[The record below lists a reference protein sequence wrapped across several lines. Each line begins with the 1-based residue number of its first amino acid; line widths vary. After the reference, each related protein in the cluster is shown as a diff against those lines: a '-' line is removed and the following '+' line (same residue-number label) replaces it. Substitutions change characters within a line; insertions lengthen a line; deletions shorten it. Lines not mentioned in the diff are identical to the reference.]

1 MFEIRLPLLLADA
14 KVESPK
20 LDAAEQS
27 PEPEAMDQ
35 TPKEEQPEQ
44 PQFTPLPANDG
55 LTVLIVDDSALM
67 RQTITKV
74 VERAGWEAISAN
86 DGKEAL
92 IMLKTGKVCPNVIV
106 TDLEMPVLDGLGF
119 IEAVKRDLRFSQ
131 IPVIMITSRSERVHR
146 EKAFALG
153 AAKFLTKPVEGSE
166 LKSIISSLCLVEV

>member
-1 MFEIRLPLLLADA
+1 MTAP
-14 KVESPK
+14 
-20 LDAAEQS
+20 
-27 PEPEAMDQ
+27 
-35 TPKEEQPEQ
+35 
-44 PQFTPLPANDG
+44 DG

-74 VERAGWEAISAN
+74 VERAGWEAITAN

-119 IEAVKRDLRFSQ
+119 IEAVKRDLRFSE

-146 EKAFALG
+146 ERAFALG

-166 LKSIISSLCLVEV
+166 LKSIINSLCLVAA